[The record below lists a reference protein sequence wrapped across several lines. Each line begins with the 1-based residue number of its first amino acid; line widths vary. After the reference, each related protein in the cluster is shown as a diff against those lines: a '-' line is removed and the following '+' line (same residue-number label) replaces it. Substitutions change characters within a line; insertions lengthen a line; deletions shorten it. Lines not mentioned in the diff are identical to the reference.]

1 MAPCPVCGI
10 DEDDISVPD
19 AIAAIRSFPRRYRE
33 ALAPVPPDAL
43 RTRPDPD
50 TWSVL
55 EYAVHAR
62 EVLELL
68 AQTLPIVLEH
78 PDSHFPPIDVTEATS
93 TRPEWVLD
101 PDLVLAGIQ
110 EATDA
115 LAARAEET
123 PVAAWDRTF
132 TIGDETHPA
141 SWILSHAAHEG
152 AHHLRD
158 IERVARRVA
167 PRDDDD

>member
-1 MAPCPVCGI
+1 MASCPDCGI
-10 DEDDISVPD
+10 DEADIAVPD

-33 ALAPVPPDAL
+33 ALDAVPPAAL
-43 RTRPDPD
+43 RIRPDPE

-68 AQTLPIVLEH
+68 SMTLPIVLEH
-78 PDSHFPPIDVTEATS
+78 PDSHFPPIDVTEAADA
-93 TRPEWVLD
+93 RPDWVLD
-101 PDLVLAGIQ
+101 PDLVLAGIKS
-110 EATDA
+110 ATGA
-115 LAARAEET
+115 LAARAQET
-123 PVAAWDRTF
+123 PTAAWDRPF
-132 TIGDETHPA
+132 TIGDSTHPA

-158 IERVARRVA
+158 IDHVTRQVTSS
-167 PRDDDD
+167 